1 MATAKFKTSS
11 PYVKIDQRQHDES
24 DWKYSNYLSSL
35 ASESRNSSQCSKI
48 VVLALF
54 GLGRAGTIH
63 LNNLL
68 ANREVKIKYI
78 IDGDAARCKS
88 VKDRLNLSEVRF
100 LQPAEADLLYQDEE
114 VNAVIVAT
122 PTYTHEEYIT
132 RSLEAGKAVFT
143 EKPVSENTEAV
154 DRLYQLAAKM
164 NQPLFCAFNRRFDP
178 GFSDVRAK
186 IRQGQLGQ
194 VQQIKLTSRDSPLP
208 SVAYLKISGGIF
220 HDCMVH
226 DIDLMTYILG
236 EYPVQVF
243 TIANAMIPEVA
254 ELNDH
259 DNVVSTFKFAS
270 GTIGVVDI
278 SRFASYG
285 YDQRLEV
292 FGPGGMLQ
300 VDNDKPNS
308 SIHYNNVGISKAPM
322 FWSFPSRHAQGYVNE
337 LEHFVE
343 VAKGV
348 SESSVTHRMTM
359 AVSKIADAAEASARS
374 GQPVDLQW
382 AADEIPD
389 GYVMKPDL

>member
-1 MATAKFKTSS
+1 MELKLIF
-11 PYVKIDQRQHDES
+11 
-24 DWKYSNYLSSL
+24 L
-35 ASESRNSSQCSKI
+35 
-48 VVLALF
+48 
-54 GLGRAGTIH
+54 
-63 LNNLL
+63 
-68 ANREVKIKYI
+68 NREVKIKYI

-270 GTIGVVDI
+270 GLSTLKWYATLVYPAKKISFAGTIGVVDI

-308 SIHYNNVGISKAPM
+308 SIHYNNVGISKYRTLL
-322 FWSFPSRHAQGYVNE
+322 FFI
-337 LEHFVE
+337 
-343 VAKGV
+343 
-348 SESSVTHRMTM
+348 
-359 AVSKIADAAEASARS
+359 KI
-374 GQPVDLQW
+374 P
-382 AADEIPD
+382 
-389 GYVMKPDL
+389 